1 MERSLPH
8 IPLLNRLLGNAEPA
22 VPPIQSPSPELDGI
36 GDKALEHS
44 LEAMRNLVNGLP
56 PHDPWT
62 ANDHARV
69 DFAVAGKS
77 K

>member
-8 IPLLNRLLGNAEPA
+8 IPLLDRLIGNAEPA
-22 VPPIQSPSPELDGI
+22 MPHIQSPSPELDGI
-36 GDKALEHS
+36 GAKALEQS
-44 LEAMRNLVNGLP
+44 LEAMRKLVNGLP

-62 ANDHARV
+62 ANNHARV

-77 K
+77 E